1 MKRFKT
7 HFNEAKDTHCSDK
20 CCGADV
26 KAEDCDCPADCA
38 HCNCNAKN
46 EAFDPKHPKVV
57 AARKA
62 HKAGTYDG
70 NVDKNGNAIVHI
82 NGKPHTVT
90 KGDPAAKTEAV
101 DEGSIKGSGTDRK
114 SVLKKAYRSGEQDTR
129 QFNTPG
135 GAATNKPKR
144 GSDATVKKAYQAGR
158 DSEQGGSAY
167 KGKRRSKPQDTL
179 GYKKEDYDVNELTVD
194 FINEHNITLE
204 QLENMTEEELNEL
217 LGKAI
222 GGVAKVIGGVAKG
235 AGRLAGAGIKRAV
248 MTKQGSIRGT
258 KAAKQDKAGDRAE
271 KMAREREKEFKR
283 KKRISDMKQR
293 ASDLDQ
299 KISDLNNK

>member
-1 MKRFKT
+1 MKSFKS
-7 HFNEAKDTHCSDK
+7 HFNEAKDTHCSDE

-26 KAEDCDCPADCA
+26 KAADCDCPADCP
-38 HCNCNAKN
+38 HCNCNA
-46 EAFDPKHPKVV
+46 VS
-57 AARKA
+57 
-62 HKAGTYDG
+62 
-70 NVDKNGNAIVHI
+70 
-82 NGKPHTVT
+82 
-90 KGDPAAKTEAV
+90 
-101 DEGSIKGSGTDRK
+101 EGSIKGSGTDRK
-114 SVLKKAYRSGEQDTR
+114 AVLKKAYRSGEQDTR

-222 GGVAKVIGGVAKG
+222 GGAVKMIAKG
-235 AGRLAGAGIKRAV
+235 ARNAV
-248 MTKQGSIRGT
+248 VNKQGNIRGT
-258 KAAKQDKAGDRAE
+258 TAAKADSAEAKANKAEKKVRDAERVKAAAERLKKAKQAQIDNA
-271 KMAREREKEFKR
+271 
-283 KKRISDMKQR
+283 
-293 ASDLDQ
+293 
-299 KISDLNNK
+299 NK

>member
-1 MKRFKT
+1 V
-7 HFNEAKDTHCSDK
+7 S
-20 CCGADV
+20 
-26 KAEDCDCPADCA
+26 
-38 HCNCNAKN
+38 
-46 EAFDPKHPKVV
+46 
-57 AARKA
+57 
-62 HKAGTYDG
+62 
-70 NVDKNGNAIVHI
+70 
-82 NGKPHTVT
+82 
-90 KGDPAAKTEAV
+90 
-101 DEGSIKGSGTDRK
+101 EGSIKGSGTDRK
-114 SVLKKAYRSGEQDTR
+114 AVLKKAYRSGEQDTR

-222 GGVAKVIGGVAKG
+222 GGAVKLAAKGVIGT
-235 AGRLAGAGIKRAV
+235 GRLAKKAV
-248 MTKQGSIRGT
+248 VNKQGNIRGT
-258 KAAKQDKAGDRAE
+258 QAAKNDRLVKQRDKLRQ
-271 KMAREREKEFKR
+271 KRTNVVR
-283 KKRISDMKQR
+283 KKLQVRNTNRLKNSIQTAKDKLAR
-293 ASDLDQ
+293 TKKLT
-299 KISDLNNK
+299 

>member
-1 MKRFKT
+1 MKSFRN
-7 HFNEAKDTHCSDK
+7 HFNEVKDTHCSDK

-62 HKAGTYDG
+62 VKNGTYNG
-70 NVDKNGNAIVHI
+70 NMDTNGNAIVHI
-82 NGKPHTVT
+82 DGKPHTVT
-90 KGDPAAKTEAV
+90 KGDPAAKNE
-101 DEGSIKGSGTDRK
+101 
-114 SVLKKAYRSGEQDTR
+114 
-129 QFNTPG
+129 
-135 GAATNKPKR
+135 ATN
-144 GSDATVKKAYQAGR
+144 
-158 DSEQGGSAY
+158 
-167 KGKRRSKPQDTL
+167 
-179 GYKKEDYDVNELTVD
+179 EDIIAI
-194 FINEHNITLE
+194 INEHNITLE

>member
-1 MKRFKT
+1 MKSFKS
-7 HFNEAKDTHCSDK
+7 HFNEAKDTHCSDE

-26 KAEDCDCPADCA
+26 KAADCDCPADCP
-38 HCNCNAKN
+38 HCNCNA
-46 EAFDPKHPKVV
+46 VS
-57 AARKA
+57 
-62 HKAGTYDG
+62 
-70 NVDKNGNAIVHI
+70 
-82 NGKPHTVT
+82 
-90 KGDPAAKTEAV
+90 
-101 DEGSIKGSGTDRK
+101 EGSIKGSGTDRK
-114 SVLKKAYRSGEQDTR
+114 AVLKKAYRSGEQDTR

-222 GGVAKVIGGVAKG
+222 GGAVKMIAKG
-235 AGRLAGAGIKRAV
+235 ARNAV
-248 MTKQGSIRGT
+248 VNKQGNIRGT
-258 KAAKQDKAGDRAE
+258 TAAKADRLDKKADKAE
-271 KMAREREKEFKR
+271 MR
-283 KKRISDMKQR
+283 KKNQDRVKKAQER
-293 ASDLDQ
+293 LTNARNALR
-299 KISDLNNK
+299 NNN